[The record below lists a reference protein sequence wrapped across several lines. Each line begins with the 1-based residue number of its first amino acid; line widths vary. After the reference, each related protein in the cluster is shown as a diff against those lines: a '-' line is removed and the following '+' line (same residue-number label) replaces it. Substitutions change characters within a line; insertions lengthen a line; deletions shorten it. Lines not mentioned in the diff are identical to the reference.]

1 MVPSDKQRGRRRR
14 HRGGGESGARRPW
27 LEEKRR
33 LIDQKGNRDR

>member
-33 LIDQKGNRDR
+33 LIDQKGNGER